1 MNNNYLGISAI
12 VLGTICFSVNDISVK
27 LFSSEMPLNQLM
39 FFRAIFAISILLF
52 VILPFYGGFK
62 YLNTNNPTFHIFRG
76 LAVVGA
82 NTFFFI
88 SIAELSLAEATAI
101 FFIAPVLI
109 TIFAVLFL
117 REKVGVR
124 RSLACLIGFLGM
136 LFIIKPGTISF
147 DPISLFPLIAALFYT
162 ALHII
167 TRKYGSQEKPIT
179 MGFYIQVCFLVTSLM
194 FASGFYLADFDVE
207 QSNALK
213 FLTGSW
219 VSVSTFDLFHIFVG
233 IAFPISIGGILV
245 SYAYKNYEASFLAPF
260 EYGALVIAVLST
272 YLIWNEIPDRLSFIG
287 IILIMLSGIFVSL
300 REKQVSSIRSSRKII
315 HRR

>member
-12 VLGTICFSVNDISVK
+12 ALGTICFSVNDISVK

-39 FFRAIFAISILLF
+39 FFRGIFAISILLF

-62 YLNTNNPTFHIFRG
+62 YLNTKNPTFHIFRG

-101 FFIAPVLI
+101 FFFAPILI
-109 TIFAVLFL
+109 TIFAMFFL
-117 REKVGVR
+117 QEKVGIR
-124 RSLACLIGFLGM
+124 RGLACLIGFLGM
-136 LFIIKPGTISF
+136 LLIIKPGTISF
-147 DPISLFPLIAALFYT
+147 ELISVFPLIAALFYT

-167 TRKYGSQEKPIT
+167 TRKYGSQEKPLT
-179 MGFYIQVCFLVTSLM
+179 MGFYIQVCFLSTSLM
-194 FASGFYLADFDVE
+194 FAAGFYFANIDAE
-207 QSNALK
+207 QSNSLT

-219 VSVSTFDLFHIFVG
+219 VSVSAFDLFHILVG
-233 IAFPISIGGILV
+233 IALPISIGGILI

-260 EYGALVIAVLST
+260 EYGALVIAVTST
-272 YLIWNEIPDRLSFIG
+272 YLIWNEIPDILSLIG
-287 IILIMLSGIFVSL
+287 MILIMLSGIFVSL
-300 REKQVSSIRSSRKII
+300 REKHVSSMRSSRKII

>member
-1 MNNNYLGISAI
+1 MNNNYLGILAI
-12 VLGTICFSVNDISVK
+12 VLGTICFSINDISVK
-27 LFSSEMPLNQLM
+27 LFSTEIPLNQLM
-39 FFRAIFAISILLF
+39 FFRAIFAIFILLF
-52 VILPFYGGFK
+52 FILPFYGGFK
-62 YLNTNNPTFHIFRG
+62 YLNTNNPSFHIFRG

-109 TIFAVLFL
+109 TIFAVFFL
-117 REKVGVR
+117 KEKVGIR
-124 RSLACLIGFLGM
+124 RSLACLVGFLGM
-136 LFIIKPGTISF
+136 LLIIKPGTISF
-147 DPISLFPLIAALFYT
+147 ELISLSPLTAALFYT

-167 TRKYGSQEKPIT
+167 TRKYGSQEKPLT
-179 MGFYIQVCFLVTSLM
+179 MSFYIQVCFLVTSLM
-194 FASGFYLADFDVE
+194 FAGGFYIADFNVW
-207 QSNALK
+207 QSNALT

-219 VSVSTFDLFHIFVG
+219 VSVNFFDLLHIFVG

-245 SYAYKNYEASFLAPF
+245 SYAYKNHEASFLAPF
-260 EYGALVIAVLST
+260 EYGALVVAVVST
-272 YLIWNEIPDRLSFIG
+272 YLIWNEIPDRLSLIGMIFI
-287 IILIMLSGIFVSL
+287 MVSGIFVSL

>member
-167 TRKYGSQEKPIT
+167 TRKYGSEEKPLT

-272 YLIWNEIPDRLSFIG
+272 YLIWNEIPDRLSLIG

-300 REKQVSSIRSSRKII
+300 REKQVSTIRSSRKII

>member
-12 VLGTICFSVNDISVK
+12 VFGTICFSVNDISVK
-27 LFSSEMPLNQLM
+27 LFSSEIPLNQLM

-62 YLNTNNPTFHIFRG
+62 YLNTSNPTFHIFRG

-101 FFIAPVLI
+101 FFIAPILI
-109 TIFAVLFL
+109 TIFAMFFL
-117 REKVGVR
+117 QEKVGIR
-124 RSLACLIGFLGM
+124 RGLACFIGFLGM

-147 DPISLFPLIAALFYT
+147 ELISIFPLIAALFYT

-167 TRKYGSQEKPIT
+167 TRKYGSQEKPLT

-194 FASGFYLADFDVE
+194 FAGGFYLVDFDAE
-207 QSNALK
+207 HSNALT

-219 VSVSTFDLFHIFVG
+219 VSVSTFDMFHILVG
-233 IAFPISIGGILV
+233 IALPISIGGILV

-260 EYGALVIAVLST
+260 EYGALVIAVVST
-272 YLIWNEIPDRLSFIG
+272 YLIWNEIPDRLSLIG
-287 IILIMLSGIFVSL
+287 MILIMLSGIFVSL

>member
-12 VLGTICFSVNDISVK
+12 VFGTICFSVNDISVK
-27 LFSSEMPLNQLM
+27 LFSSEIPLNQLM
-39 FFRAIFAISILLF
+39 FFRAIFAISILLL
-52 VILPFYGGFK
+52 VILPFYGGLK
-62 YLNTNNPTFHIFRG
+62 YLNTSNPVFHIFRG

-101 FFIAPVLI
+101 FFIAPILI
-109 TIFAVLFL
+109 TIFAMFFL
-117 REKVGVR
+117 QEKVGIR
-124 RSLACLIGFLGM
+124 RGLACFIGFLGM

-147 DPISLFPLIAALFYT
+147 ELISIFPLIAALFYT

-167 TRKYGSQEKPIT
+167 TRKYGSQEKPLT

-194 FASGFYLADFDVE
+194 FAGGFYLVDFDAE
-207 QSNALK
+207 HSNALT

-219 VSVSTFDLFHIFVG
+219 VSVSTFDMFHILVG
-233 IAFPISIGGILV
+233 IALPISIGGVLV

-260 EYGALVIAVLST
+260 EYGALVIAVVST
-272 YLIWNEIPDRLSFIG
+272 YLIWNEIPDRLSLIG
-287 IILIMLSGIFVSL
+287 MILIMLSGIFVSL

>member
-12 VLGTICFSVNDISVK
+12 VFGTICFSVNDISVK

-62 YLNTNNPTFHIFRG
+62 YLNTSNPTFHIFRG

-101 FFIAPVLI
+101 FFIAPILI
-109 TIFAVLFL
+109 TIFAMFFL
-117 REKVGVR
+117 QEKVGIR
-124 RSLACLIGFLGM
+124 RGLACSIGFLGM

-147 DPISLFPLIAALFYT
+147 ELISIFPLIAALFYT

-167 TRKYGSQEKPIT
+167 TRKYGSQEKPLT

-194 FASGFYLADFDVE
+194 FAGGFYLADFDAE
-207 QSNALK
+207 HSNALT

-219 VSVSTFDLFHIFVG
+219 VSVSTFDMFHILVG
-233 IAFPISIGGILV
+233 IALPISIGGILV

-260 EYGALVIAVLST
+260 EYGALVIAVVST
-272 YLIWNEIPDRLSFIG
+272 YLIWNEIPDRLSLIG
-287 IILIMLSGIFVSL
+287 MILIMLSGIFVSL

>member
-1 MNNNYLGISAI
+1 MNNNYLGIVAI
-12 VLGTICFSVNDISVK
+12 VLGTICFSINDISVK
-27 LFSSEMPLNQLM
+27 LFSTEIPLNQLM
-39 FFRAIFAISILLF
+39 FFRAIFAIFILLF
-52 VILPFYGGFK
+52 FILPFYGGFK
-62 YLNTNNPTFHIFRG
+62 YLNTNNPSFHIFRG

-109 TIFAVLFL
+109 TIFAVFFL
-117 REKVGVR
+117 KEKVGIR

-136 LFIIKPGTISF
+136 LLIIKPGTISF
-147 DPISLFPLIAALFYT
+147 ELISLSPLIAALFYT

-167 TRKYGSQEKPIT
+167 TRKYGSQEKPLT
-179 MGFYIQVCFLVTSLM
+179 MSFYIQVCFLVTSLI
-194 FASGFYLADFDVE
+194 FAGGFYIADFNVG
-207 QSNALK
+207 QSNALT

-219 VSVSTFDLFHIFVG
+219 VSVNFFDLLHIFVG

-245 SYAYKNYEASFLAPF
+245 SYAYKNHEASFLAPF
-260 EYGALVIAVLST
+260 EYGSLVVAVVST
-272 YLIWNEIPDRLSFIG
+272 YLIWNEIPDRLSLIGMIFI
-287 IILIMLSGIFVSL
+287 MVSGIFVSF
-300 REKQVSSIRSSRKII
+300 REKKVSSIRSSRKII

>member
-12 VLGTICFSVNDISVK
+12 VLGTICFSINDISVK
-27 LFSSEMPLNQLM
+27 LFSTEMPLHQLM
-39 FFRAIFAISILLF
+39 FFRATFAICILLF
-52 VILPFYGGFK
+52 LILPFYGGLK
-62 YLNTNNPTFHIFRG
+62 YLNTNNPVFHIFRG

-101 FFIAPVLI
+101 FFIAPILI
-109 TIFAVLFL
+109 TVFAVFFL
-117 REKVGVR
+117 EEKVGIR

-136 LFIIKPGTISF
+136 LFIIKPGSISF
-147 DPISLFPLIAALFYT
+147 NLISLFPLVAALFYT

-167 TRKYGSQEKPIT
+167 TRKYGAQEKPLT
-179 MGFYIQVCFLVTSLM
+179 MGFYIQVCFLITSLM
-194 FASGFYLADFDVE
+194 FASGFYIADVNVG
-207 QSNALK
+207 QSKALT

-219 VSVSTFDLFHIFVG
+219 VSVNTFDLLHIFVG
-233 IAFPISIGGILV
+233 IAFPISIGGVLV
-245 SYAYKNYEASFLAPF
+245 SYAYKNHEASFLAPF
-260 EYGALVIAVLST
+260 EYGALIIAVMST
-272 YLIWNEIPDRLSFIG
+272 YFIWNEIPDNLSLIG
-287 IILIMLSGIFVSL
+287 ITLIMFSGIFVSI

>member
-39 FFRAIFAISILLF
+39 FFRAIFAISILLL

-62 YLNTNNPTFHIFRG
+62 YLNTKNPTFHMFRG

-117 REKVGVR
+117 KETVRVR

-147 DPISLFPLIAALFYT
+147 DPISLLPLIAAFFYT

-194 FASGFYLADFDVE
+194 FAGGFYIADLDVG
-207 QSNALK
+207 QSNALT

-219 VSVSTFDLFHIFVG
+219 VSVTTFDLLHIFVG

-245 SYAYKNYEASFLAPF
+245 SYAYKNHEASFLAPF
-260 EYGALVIAVLST
+260 EYGALVIAVVST
-272 YLIWNEIPDRLSFIG
+272 YLIWNEIPDRLSLIG

-315 HRR
+315 YRR

>member
-82 NTFFFI
+82 NTLFFI

-101 FFIAPVLI
+101 FFIAPIFI
-109 TIFAVLFL
+109 TIFAMLFL
-117 REKVGVR
+117 QEKVGIR
-124 RSLACLIGFLGM
+124 RGLACFIGFLGM

-147 DPISLFPLIAALFYT
+147 ELISVFPLIAALFYT

-167 TRKYGSQEKPIT
+167 TRKYGSQEKPLT

-194 FASGFYLADFDVE
+194 FAGGFYLADFDVE

-219 VSVSTFDLFHIFVG
+219 VSVSTFDMFHILVG

-260 EYGALVIAVLST
+260 EYGALVVAVVST
-272 YLIWNEIPDRLSFIG
+272 YLIWNEIPDRLSLTG
-287 IILIMLSGIFVSL
+287 MILIMVSGIFVSL

-315 HRR
+315 NRR

>member
-12 VLGTICFSVNDISVK
+12 VFGTICFSVNDISVK
-27 LFSSEMPLNQLM
+27 LFSSEMPLHQLM

-62 YLNTNNPTFHIFRG
+62 YLNTNNPIFHTFRG

-101 FFIAPVLI
+101 FFIAPILI
-109 TIFAVLFL
+109 TIFAIFFL
-117 REKVGVR
+117 QEKVGIR
-124 RSLACLIGFLGM
+124 RCLACLIGFLGM

-147 DPISLFPLIAALFYT
+147 ELISIFPLIAALFYT

-167 TRKYGSQEKPIT
+167 TRKYGSQEKPLT

-194 FASGFYLADFDVE
+194 FAGGFY
-207 QSNALK
+207 
-213 FLTGSW
+213 
-219 VSVSTFDLFHIFVG
+219 
-233 IAFPISIGGILV
+233 
-245 SYAYKNYEASFLAPF
+245 
-260 EYGALVIAVLST
+260 
-272 YLIWNEIPDRLSFIG
+272 
-287 IILIMLSGIFVSL
+287 
-300 REKQVSSIRSSRKII
+300 
-315 HRR
+315 

>member
-260 EYGALVIAVLST
+260 EYGALVIAVVST
-272 YLIWNEIPDRLSFIG
+272 YLIWNEIPDRLSLIG
-287 IILIMLSGIFVSL
+287 MILIMLSGIFVSL

>member
-12 VLGTICFSVNDISVK
+12 VFGTICFSVNDISVK

-62 YLNTNNPTFHIFRG
+62 YLNTNNPIFHIFRG

-101 FFIAPVLI
+101 FFIAPILI
-109 TIFAVLFL
+109 TIFAMFFL
-117 REKVGVR
+117 QEKVGIR
-124 RSLACLIGFLGM
+124 RGLACLIGFLGM

-147 DPISLFPLIAALFYT
+147 ELISIFPLIAALFYT

-167 TRKYGSQEKPIT
+167 TRKYGSQEKPLT

-194 FASGFYLADFDVE
+194 FAGGFYLADIDAE
-207 QSNALK
+207 KSNALT

-219 VSVSTFDLFHIFVG
+219 VSVSTFDMFHILVG
-233 IAFPISIGGILV
+233 IALPISIGGILV

-260 EYGALVIAVLST
+260 EYGALVIAVVST
-272 YLIWNEIPDRLSFIG
+272 YLIWNEIPDRLSLIG
-287 IILIMLSGIFVSL
+287 MILIMLSGIFVSL

>member
-27 LFSSEMPLNQLM
+27 LFSNEMPLNQLM

-62 YLNTNNPTFHIFRG
+62 YLNTNNPTFHLFRG

-117 REKVGVR
+117 KETVRVR

-194 FASGFYLADFDVE
+194 FAGGFYIADLDVG
-207 QSNALK
+207 QSNALT

-219 VSVSTFDLFHIFVG
+219 VSVTTFDLLHILVG

-245 SYAYKNYEASFLAPF
+245 SYAYKNHEASFLAPF
-260 EYGALVIAVLST
+260 EYGALVIAVVST
-272 YLIWNEIPDRLSFIG
+272 YLIWNEIPDRLSLIG

-300 REKQVSSIRSSRKII
+300 REKQVSTIRSSRKII

>member
-12 VLGTICFSVNDISVK
+12 VFGTICFSVNDISVK
-27 LFSSEMPLNQLM
+27 LFSSEMPLHQLM

-62 YLNTNNPTFHIFRG
+62 YLNTNNPIFHIFRG

-101 FFIAPVLI
+101 FFIAPILI
-109 TIFAVLFL
+109 TIFAMFFL
-117 REKVGVR
+117 QEKVGIR
-124 RSLACLIGFLGM
+124 RGLACVIGFLGM

-147 DPISLFPLIAALFYT
+147 ELISIFPLIAALFYT

-167 TRKYGSQEKPIT
+167 TRKYGSQEKPLT
-179 MGFYIQVCFLVTSLM
+179 MGFYIQVCFLVTSLI
-194 FASGFYLADFDVE
+194 FAGGFYLADFDSE

-219 VSVSTFDLFHIFVG
+219 VSVSTFDMFHILVG
-233 IAFPISIGGILV
+233 IALPISIGGILV

-260 EYGALVIAVLST
+260 EYGALVIAVVST
-272 YLIWNEIPDRLSFIG
+272 YLIWNEIPDRLSLTG

-300 REKQVSSIRSSRKII
+300 REKKVSSIRSSRKII

>member
-12 VLGTICFSVNDISVK
+12 VFGTICFSVNDISVK
-27 LFSSEMPLNQLM
+27 LFSSEIPLNQLM
-39 FFRAIFAISILLF
+39 FFRAIFAISILLL
-52 VILPFYGGFK
+52 VILPFYGGLK
-62 YLNTNNPTFHIFRG
+62 YLNTSNPVFHIFRG

-101 FFIAPVLI
+101 FFIAPISI
-109 TIFAVLFL
+109 TIFAMFFL
-117 REKVGVR
+117 QEKVGIR
-124 RSLACLIGFLGM
+124 RGLACFIGFLGM

-147 DPISLFPLIAALFYT
+147 ELISIFPLIAALFYT
-162 ALHII
+162 ALHIV
-167 TRKYGSQEKPIT
+167 TRKYGSQEKPLT

-194 FASGFYLADFDVE
+194 FAGGFYLVDFDAE
-207 QSNALK
+207 HSNALT

-219 VSVSTFDLFHIFVG
+219 VSVSTFDMFHILVG
-233 IAFPISIGGILV
+233 IALPISIGGVLV

-260 EYGALVIAVLST
+260 EYGALVIAVVST
-272 YLIWNEIPDRLSFIG
+272 YLIWNEIPDRLSLIG
-287 IILIMLSGIFVSL
+287 MILIMLSGIFVSL

>member
-12 VLGTICFSVNDISVK
+12 VFGTICFSVNDISVK
-27 LFSSEMPLNQLM
+27 LFSSEIPLNQLM

-101 FFIAPVLI
+101 FFIAPILI
-109 TIFAVLFL
+109 TIFAMFFL
-117 REKVGVR
+117 QEKVGIR
-124 RSLACLIGFLGM
+124 RGLACFIGFLGM

-147 DPISLFPLIAALFYT
+147 ELISIFPLIAALFYT

-167 TRKYGSQEKPIT
+167 TRKYGSQEKPLT

-194 FASGFYLADFDVE
+194 FAGGFYLADFDAE
-207 QSNALK
+207 HSNALT

-219 VSVSTFDLFHIFVG
+219 VSVSTFDMFHILVG
-233 IAFPISIGGILV
+233 IALPISIGGILV

-260 EYGALVIAVLST
+260 EYGALVIAVVST
-272 YLIWNEIPDRLSFIG
+272 YLIWNEIPDRLSLIG
-287 IILIMLSGIFVSL
+287 MILIMLSGIFVSL

>member
-12 VLGTICFSVNDISVK
+12 VFGTICFSVNDISVK

-62 YLNTNNPTFHIFRG
+62 YLNTSNPTFHIFRG

-101 FFIAPVLI
+101 FFIAPILI
-109 TIFAVLFL
+109 TIFAMFFL
-117 REKVGVR
+117 QEKVGIR
-124 RSLACLIGFLGM
+124 RGLACSIGFLGM

-147 DPISLFPLIAALFYT
+147 ELISIFPLIAALFYT

-167 TRKYGSQEKPIT
+167 TRKYGSQEKPLT

-194 FASGFYLADFDVE
+194 FAGGFYLADFDAE
-207 QSNALK
+207 HSNALT

-219 VSVSTFDLFHIFVG
+219 VSVSTFDMFHILVG
-233 IAFPISIGGILV
+233 IALPISIGGILV

-260 EYGALVIAVLST
+260 EYGALVIAVVST
-272 YLIWNEIPDRLSFIG
+272 YLIWNEIPDRLSLVG
-287 IILIMLSGIFVSL
+287 MILIMLSGIFVSL

>member
-39 FFRAIFAISILLF
+39 FFRAVFAISILLF
-52 VILPFYGGFK
+52 VTLPFYGGFK

-101 FFIAPVLI
+101 FFIAPILI
-109 TIFAVLFL
+109 TIFALLFL
-117 REKVGVR
+117 QEKVGIR
-124 RSLACLIGFLGM
+124 RGLACLIGFLGM

-147 DPISLFPLIAALFYT
+147 ELISIFPLIAALFYT

-167 TRKYGSQEKPIT
+167 TRKYGSQEKPLT

-194 FASGFYLADFDVE
+194 FAGGFHLADFNAE
-207 QSNALK
+207 NSNALK

-219 VSVSTFDLFHIFVG
+219 VSVSTFDLFHILVG

-260 EYGALVIAVLST
+260 EYGALVIAVGST
-272 YLIWNEIPDRLSFIG
+272 YLIWNEIPDRLSLIG
-287 IILIMLSGIFVSL
+287 MILIMLSGIFVSL

>member
-101 FFIAPVLI
+101 FFIAPILI
-109 TIFAVLFL
+109 TIFAMFFL
-117 REKVGVR
+117 QEKVGIR
-124 RSLACLIGFLGM
+124 RGLACLIGFLGM

-167 TRKYGSQEKPIT
+167 TRKYGSQEKPLT
-179 MGFYIQVCFLVTSLM
+179 MSFYIQVCFLVTSLM
-194 FASGFYLADFDVE
+194 FAGGFHIADFNVG
-207 QSNALK
+207 QNNALI

-219 VSVSTFDLFHIFVG
+219 VSVNIFDLLHIFVG

-245 SYAYKNYEASFLAPF
+245 SYAYKNHEASFLAPF
-260 EYGALVIAVLST
+260 EYGALVVAVAST
-272 YLIWNEIPDRLSFIG
+272 YVIWNEVPDRLSLIGMIFI
-287 IILIMLSGIFVSL
+287 MVSGIFVSL
-300 REKQVSSIRSSRKII
+300 REKRVSSIRSSRKII

>member
-12 VLGTICFSVNDISVK
+12 VFGTICFSVNDISVK

-101 FFIAPVLI
+101 FFIAPILI
-109 TIFAVLFL
+109 TIFAMFFL
-117 REKVGVR
+117 QEKVGIR
-124 RSLACLIGFLGM
+124 RGLACLIGFLGM
-136 LFIIKPGTISF
+136 LLIIKPGTISF
-147 DPISLFPLIAALFYT
+147 ELISIFPLIAALFYT

-167 TRKYGSQEKPIT
+167 TRKYGSQEKPLT

-194 FASGFYLADFDVE
+194 FAGGFYLADFDAE
-207 QSNALK
+207 HSNALT

-219 VSVSTFDLFHIFVG
+219 VSVSTLDMFHILVG
-233 IAFPISIGGILV
+233 IALPISIGGILV

-260 EYGALVIAVLST
+260 EYGALVIAVVST
-272 YLIWNEIPDRLSFIG
+272 YLIWNEIPDRLSLIG
-287 IILIMLSGIFVSL
+287 MIFIMLSGIFVSL

>member
-1 MNNNYLGISAI
+1 MHNNYLGISAI
-12 VLGTICFSVNDISVK
+12 VFGTICFSVNDISVK

-62 YLNTNNPTFHIFRG
+62 YLNTSNPVFHIFRG

-101 FFIAPVLI
+101 FFIAPILI
-109 TIFAVLFL
+109 TIFAMFFL
-117 REKVGVR
+117 QEKVGIR
-124 RSLACLIGFLGM
+124 RGLACFIGFLGM

-147 DPISLFPLIAALFYT
+147 ELISIFPLIAALFYT

-167 TRKYGSQEKPIT
+167 TRKYGSQEKPLT

-194 FASGFYLADFDVE
+194 FAGGFYLADFDAE
-207 QSNALK
+207 HSNALT

-219 VSVSTFDLFHIFVG
+219 VSVSTFDMFHILVG
-233 IAFPISIGGILV
+233 IALPISIGGILV

-260 EYGALVIAVLST
+260 EYGALVIAVVST
-272 YLIWNEIPDRLSFIG
+272 YLIWNEIPDRLSLIG
-287 IILIMLSGIFVSL
+287 MILIMLSGIFVSL

>member
-117 REKVGVR
+117 KEKVRVR

-147 DPISLFPLIAALFYT
+147 DPISLLPLIAALFYT

-194 FASGFYLADFDVE
+194 FAGGFYIADLDVG
-207 QSNALK
+207 QSNALT

-219 VSVSTFDLFHIFVG
+219 VSVTTFDLLHIFVG

-245 SYAYKNYEASFLAPF
+245 SYAYKNHEASFLAPF
-260 EYGALVIAVLST
+260 EYGALVIAVVST
-272 YLIWNEIPDRLSFIG
+272 YLIWNEIPDRLSLIG

-300 REKQVSSIRSSRKII
+300 REKQVSTIRSSRKII

>member
-12 VLGTICFSVNDISVK
+12 VFGTICFSVNDISVK

-101 FFIAPVLI
+101 FFIAPILI
-109 TIFAVLFL
+109 TIFAMFFL
-117 REKVGVR
+117 QEKVGIR
-124 RSLACLIGFLGM
+124 RGLACLIGFLGM
-136 LFIIKPGTISF
+136 LLIIKPGTISF
-147 DPISLFPLIAALFYT
+147 ELISIFPLIAALFYT

-167 TRKYGSQEKPIT
+167 TRKYGSQEKPLT

-194 FASGFYLADFDVE
+194 FAGGFYLADFDTE

-219 VSVSTFDLFHIFVG
+219 VSVSTFDMFHILVG

-260 EYGALVIAVLST
+260 EYGALVMAVVST
-272 YLIWNEIPDRLSFIG
+272 YLIWSEIPDRLSLIG
-287 IILIMLSGIFVSL
+287 MILIMLSGIFVSL
-300 REKQVSSIRSSRKII
+300 REKKVSAIRSSRKII

>member
-12 VLGTICFSVNDISVK
+12 VFGTICFSVNDISVK

-101 FFIAPVLI
+101 FFIAPILI
-109 TIFAVLFL
+109 TIFAMFFL
-117 REKVGVR
+117 QEKVGIR
-124 RSLACLIGFLGM
+124 RGLACLIGFLGM
-136 LFIIKPGTISF
+136 LLIIKPGTISF
-147 DPISLFPLIAALFYT
+147 ELISIFPLIAALFYT

-167 TRKYGSQEKPIT
+167 TRKYGSQEKPLT

-194 FASGFYLADFDVE
+194 FAGGFYLADFDAE
-207 QSNALK
+207 HSNALT

-219 VSVSTFDLFHIFVG
+219 VSVSTFDMFHILVG
-233 IAFPISIGGILV
+233 IALPISIGGILV

-260 EYGALVIAVLST
+260 EYGALVIAVVST
-272 YLIWNEIPDRLSFIG
+272 YLIWNEIPDRLSLIG
-287 IILIMLSGIFVSL
+287 MILIMLSGIFVSL

>member
-39 FFRAIFAISILLF
+39 FFRAIFSISILLF
-52 VILPFYGGFK
+52 FILPFYGGFK
-62 YLNTNNPTFHIFRG
+62 YLNTNNLTFHIFRG

-88 SIAELSLAEATAI
+88 AIAELSLAEATAI
-101 FFIAPVLI
+101 FFFAPILI
-109 TIFAVLFL
+109 TIFAMFFL
-117 REKVGVR
+117 QEKVGIR
-124 RSLACLIGFLGM
+124 RGLACLIGFLGM

-147 DPISLFPLIAALFYT
+147 ELISVFPLIAALFYT

-167 TRKYGSQEKPIT
+167 TRKYGSQEKPLT
-179 MGFYIQVCFLVTSLM
+179 MGFYIQVCFLLTSLM
-194 FASGFYLADFDVE
+194 FAAGFYFADIDAE
-207 QSNALK
+207 QSNALT

-219 VSVSTFDLFHIFVG
+219 VSVSAFDLFHILVG
-233 IAFPISIGGILV
+233 IALPISIGGILV

-260 EYGALVIAVLST
+260 EYGALVIAVTST
-272 YLIWNEIPDRLSFIG
+272 YLIWNEIPDRLSLIG
-287 IILIMLSGIFVSL
+287 MILIMLSGIFVSL

>member
-39 FFRAIFAISILLF
+39 FFRAVFAISILLF
-52 VILPFYGGFK
+52 VTLPFYGGFK

-101 FFIAPVLI
+101 FFIAPILI
-109 TIFAVLFL
+109 TIFAMFFL
-117 REKVGVR
+117 QEKVGIR
-124 RSLACLIGFLGM
+124 RGVACLIGFLGM

-147 DPISLFPLIAALFYT
+147 ELISVFPLIAALFYT

-167 TRKYGSQEKPIT
+167 TRKYGSQEKPLT

-194 FASGFYLADFDVE
+194 FAGGFHLADFNAE
-207 QSNALK
+207 NSNALK

-219 VSVSTFDLFHIFVG
+219 VSVSTFDLFHILVG

-260 EYGALVIAVLST
+260 EYGALVIAVTST
-272 YLIWNEIPDRLSFIG
+272 YLIWNEIPDRLSLIG
-287 IILIMLSGIFVSL
+287 MILIMLSGIFVSL

>member
-27 LFSSEMPLNQLM
+27 LFSSEIPLNQLM
-39 FFRAIFAISILLF
+39 FFRAIFAISILLL
-52 VILPFYGGFK
+52 VILPFYGGLK
-62 YLNTNNPTFHIFRG
+62 YLNTSNPVFHIFRG

-101 FFIAPVLI
+101 FFIAPISI
-109 TIFAVLFL
+109 TIFAMFFL
-117 REKVGVR
+117 QEKVGIR
-124 RSLACLIGFLGM
+124 RGLACFIGFLGM

-147 DPISLFPLIAALFYT
+147 ELISIFPLIAALFYT

-167 TRKYGSQEKPIT
+167 TRKYGSQEKPLT

-194 FASGFYLADFDVE
+194 FAGGFYLVDFDAE
-207 QSNALK
+207 HSNALT

-219 VSVSTFDLFHIFVG
+219 VSVSTFDMFHILVG
-233 IAFPISIGGILV
+233 IALPISIGGILV

-260 EYGALVIAVLST
+260 EYGALVIAVVST
-272 YLIWNEIPDRLSFIG
+272 YLIWNEIPDRLSLIG
-287 IILIMLSGIFVSL
+287 MILIMLSGIFVSL

>member
-12 VLGTICFSVNDISVK
+12 VFGTICFSVNDISVK

-62 YLNTNNPTFHIFRG
+62 YLNTNNPIFHIFRG

-101 FFIAPVLI
+101 FFIAPILI
-109 TIFAVLFL
+109 TIFAMFFL
-117 REKVGVR
+117 QEKVGIR
-124 RSLACLIGFLGM
+124 RGLACLIGFLGM

-147 DPISLFPLIAALFYT
+147 ELISIFPLIAALFYT

-167 TRKYGSQEKPIT
+167 TRKYGSQEKPLT

-194 FASGFYLADFDVE
+194 FAGIFDLADIDAE
-207 QSNALK
+207 QSNALT

-219 VSVSTFDLFHIFVG
+219 VSVSTFDMFHILVG
-233 IAFPISIGGILV
+233 IALPISIGGILV

-260 EYGALVIAVLST
+260 EYGALVIAVVST

-287 IILIMLSGIFVSL
+287 MILIMLSGIFVSL

>member
-12 VLGTICFSVNDISVK
+12 VFGTICFSVNDISVK
-27 LFSSEMPLNQLM
+27 LFSSEIPLNQLM
-39 FFRAIFAISILLF
+39 FFRAIFAISILLL
-52 VILPFYGGFK
+52 VILPFYGGLK
-62 YLNTNNPTFHIFRG
+62 YLNTSNPVFHIFRG

-101 FFIAPVLI
+101 FFIAPILI
-109 TIFAVLFL
+109 TIFAMFFL
-117 REKVGVR
+117 QEKVGIR
-124 RSLACLIGFLGM
+124 RGLACFIGFLGM

-147 DPISLFPLIAALFYT
+147 ELISIFPLIAALFYT

-167 TRKYGSQEKPIT
+167 TRKYGSQEKPLT

-194 FASGFYLADFDVE
+194 FAGGFYLVDFDAE
-207 QSNALK
+207 HSNALT

-219 VSVSTFDLFHIFVG
+219 VSVSTFDMFHILVG
-233 IAFPISIGGILV
+233 IALPISIGGILV

-260 EYGALVIAVLST
+260 EYGALVIAVVST
-272 YLIWNEIPDRLSFIG
+272 YLIWNEIPDRLSLIG
-287 IILIMLSGIFVSL
+287 MILIMLSGIFVSL

>member
-27 LFSSEMPLNQLM
+27 LFSSEIPLNQLM
-39 FFRAIFAISILLF
+39 FFRAIFAISILLL

-62 YLNTNNPTFHIFRG
+62 YLNTSNPVFHIFRG

-101 FFIAPVLI
+101 FFIAPILI
-109 TIFAVLFL
+109 TIFAMFFL
-117 REKVGVR
+117 QEKVGIR
-124 RSLACLIGFLGM
+124 RGLACFIGFLGM

-147 DPISLFPLIAALFYT
+147 ELISIFPLIAALFYT

-167 TRKYGSQEKPIT
+167 TRKYGSQEKPLT

-194 FASGFYLADFDVE
+194 FAGGFYLVDFDAE
-207 QSNALK
+207 HSNALT

-219 VSVSTFDLFHIFVG
+219 VSVSTFDMFHILVG
-233 IAFPISIGGILV
+233 IALPISIGGILV

-260 EYGALVIAVLST
+260 EYGALVIAVVST
-272 YLIWNEIPDRLSFIG
+272 YLIWNEIPDRLSLIG
-287 IILIMLSGIFVSL
+287 MILIMLSGIFVSL

>member
-12 VLGTICFSVNDISVK
+12 VFGTICFSVNDISVK
-27 LFSSEMPLNQLM
+27 LFSSEIPLNQLM

-62 YLNTNNPTFHIFRG
+62 YLNTSNPVFHIFRG

-101 FFIAPVLI
+101 FFIAPILI
-109 TIFAVLFL
+109 TIFAMFFL
-117 REKVGVR
+117 QEKVGIR
-124 RSLACLIGFLGM
+124 RGLACFIGFLGM

-147 DPISLFPLIAALFYT
+147 ELISIFPLIAALFYT

-167 TRKYGSQEKPIT
+167 TRKYGSQEKPLT

-194 FASGFYLADFDVE
+194 FAGGFYLVDFDAE
-207 QSNALK
+207 HSNALT

-219 VSVSTFDLFHIFVG
+219 VSVSTFDMFHILVG
-233 IAFPISIGGILV
+233 IALPISIGGILV

-260 EYGALVIAVLST
+260 EYGALVIAVVST
-272 YLIWNEIPDRLSFIG
+272 YLIWNEIPDRLSLIG
-287 IILIMLSGIFVSL
+287 MILIMLSGIFVSL

>member
-27 LFSSEMPLNQLM
+27 LFSNEIPLNQLM

-109 TIFAVLFL
+109 TIFAVFFL
-117 REKVGVR
+117 SEKVGIR

-147 DPISLFPLIAALFYT
+147 DPISLLPLIAALFYT

-179 MGFYIQVCFLVTSLM
+179 MGFYIQVCFLVTSLV
-194 FASGFYLADFDVE
+194 FANGFYIADLDVG
-207 QSNALK
+207 QSNALT

-219 VSVSTFDLFHIFVG
+219 VSVTTFDLLHILVG

-245 SYAYKNYEASFLAPF
+245 SYAYKNHEASFLAPF
-260 EYGALVIAVLST
+260 EYGALVIAVVST
-272 YLIWNEIPDRLSFIG
+272 YLIWNEIPDRLSLIG
-287 IILIMLSGIFVSL
+287 IVLIMLSGIFVSL
-300 REKQVSSIRSSRKII
+300 REKKVSTIRSSRKII

>member
-12 VLGTICFSVNDISVK
+12 VFGTICFSVNDISVK
-27 LFSSEMPLNQLM
+27 LFSSEIPLNQLM

-62 YLNTNNPTFHIFRG
+62 YLNTSNPVFHIFRG

-101 FFIAPVLI
+101 FFIAPILI
-109 TIFAVLFL
+109 TIFAMFFL
-117 REKVGVR
+117 QEKVGIR
-124 RSLACLIGFLGM
+124 RGLACFIGFLGM

-147 DPISLFPLIAALFYT
+147 ELISIFPLIAALFYT

-167 TRKYGSQEKPIT
+167 TRKYGSQEKPLT

-194 FASGFYLADFDVE
+194 FAGGFFLADIGAE
-207 QSNALK
+207 QSNALT

-219 VSVSTFDLFHIFVG
+219 VSVSTFDMFHILVG
-233 IAFPISIGGILV
+233 IALPISIGGILV

-260 EYGALVIAVLST
+260 EYGALVIAVVST
-272 YLIWNEIPDRLSFIG
+272 YLIWNEIPDRLSLIG
-287 IILIMLSGIFVSL
+287 MILIMLSGIFVSL

>member
-12 VLGTICFSVNDISVK
+12 VFGTICFSVNDISVK
-27 LFSSEMPLNQLM
+27 LFSSEIPLNQLM

-62 YLNTNNPTFHIFRG
+62 YLNTSNPVFHIFRG

-101 FFIAPVLI
+101 FFIAPILI
-109 TIFAVLFL
+109 TIFAMFFL
-117 REKVGVR
+117 QEKVGIR
-124 RSLACLIGFLGM
+124 RGLACFIGFLGM

-147 DPISLFPLIAALFYT
+147 ELISIFPLIAALFYT

-167 TRKYGSQEKPIT
+167 TRKYGSQEKPLT

-194 FASGFYLADFDVE
+194 FAGGFYLADFDVE
-207 QSNALK
+207 HSNSLT

-219 VSVSTFDLFHIFVG
+219 VSVSTFDMFHILVG
-233 IAFPISIGGILV
+233 IALPISIGGILV

-260 EYGALVIAVLST
+260 EYGALVIAVVST
-272 YLIWNEIPDRLSFIG
+272 YLIWNEIPDRLSLIG
-287 IILIMLSGIFVSL
+287 MILIMLSGIFVSL

>member
-101 FFIAPVLI
+101 FFIAPILI
-109 TIFAVLFL
+109 TIFAMFFL
-117 REKVGVR
+117 QEKVGIR
-124 RSLACLIGFLGM
+124 RGLACLIGFLGM

-147 DPISLFPLIAALFYT
+147 ELISIFPLIAALFYT

-167 TRKYGSQEKPIT
+167 TRKYGSQEKPLT

-194 FASGFYLADFDVE
+194 FAGGFYFADIDAE
-207 QSNALK
+207 HSNALT

-219 VSVSTFDLFHIFVG
+219 VSVSTFDMFHILVG
-233 IAFPISIGGILV
+233 IALPISIGGILV

-260 EYGALVIAVLST
+260 EYGALVIAVVST
-272 YLIWNEIPDRLSFIG
+272 YLIWNEIPDRLSLIG
-287 IILIMLSGIFVSL
+287 MILIMLSGIFVSL